1 MQYLFNM
8 SFTISGSI
16 AMIKFTPIASTII
29 VGSLSSMQV
38 LVPSTSPS
46 TTPPSLSQITDSMP
60 STSITSSIS

>member
-1 MQYLFNM
+1 M

-46 TTPPSLSQITDSMP
+46 TTPPSGIPQITDSMP